1 MTTEDINFTPRSQKL
16 LQATKRIAISF
27 RHDEILFSHLFAAF
41 FELKQAKS
49 LSLATDLGLDLDK
62 LRHVLYEEILS
73 KLPNNQV
80 EPSQIKLSS
89 FVVSLLKQSTE
100 IASEFQHGWVS
111 VDHVFL
117 AILDNFEKWPSKIH
131 PLFSFDLTAL
141 FTEIVTYLSDAEG
154 PPTSTEKESM
164 PSLSGGD
171 SPNFKYLGKYATNL
185 TEKVLLGKVD
195 PVFGREE
202 ETAKMEDILNRRKKN
217 SVILLGES
225 GVGKTAIVERLVQ
238 RIVNGEAPLFLQ
250 NKIVFNLDLNT
261 IVAGTKY
268 RGEFEDR
275 LNKIIEEAK
284 HPNVIL
290 FIDEIHTL
298 SGAGDAEGSLDA
310 ANILKP
316 ALASGDV
323 TVIGT
328 TTYTEYRKKLFKDK
342 ALHRRFDQVLVE
354 EPTKEE
360 TVRILEQK
368 KSIYEEFHYVSIS
381 TDMLHDI
388 VNYAEEFLP
397 QSQFPDKAID
407 LLDLVCSHVK
417 IKKIKKPELLRK
429 LEAKFIANL
438 AHNKAATRAQNNLF
452 ADLKRKATKWSNTLS
467 KKRYKINQRDFF
479 EILSRKT
486 GIPAHD
492 FSQSVSQKYI
502 HLEKDLKKL
511 VVGQP
516 EAISSIS
523 RCLLRHKSGLRD
535 TARPI
540 GSLMF
545 LGPTG
550 VGKTYAAKCLA
561 KYFFKSKNN
570 FIHFD
575 MSEFSESS
583 SVSKLIGSSPGYVGF
598 EQGGLLAEKISE
610 NPNSV
615 VLFDE
620 IEKAHPKVH
629 QILLQILDEGRL
641 RDSQGRDA
649 NFRNSII
656 IITGN
661 IGSVTLMKKESLGF
675 GDSTLHDRV
684 ADARKDLKKV
694 LPLELINRFDDI
706 VFFKELSESNLKT
719 IVRHE
724 LQHLT
729 EHATKNGI
737 TLAFDSTIEDFI
749 VDNIGDLSFGARLI
763 KRAVQNKITDQL
775 SLKFVKNPKI
785 KDYSVR
791 YNKKQDKID
800 VKF

>member
-16 LQATKRIAISF
+16 LQATKRIALAF
-27 RHDEILFSHLFAAF
+27 NHDEILLPHLFAAF
-41 FELKQAKS
+41 FDLKQAKS
-49 LSLATDLGLDLDK
+49 LSLAVDLGLDLDQ

-73 KLPNNQV
+73 GLPNNQV
-80 EPSQIKLSS
+80 EPNELKLSQ
-89 FVVSLLKQSTE
+89 FVVSILKQSTD
-100 IASEFQHGWVS
+100 IAKDFQHGWVS

-117 AILDNFEKWPSKIH
+117 AILDNFEKWPKKIRS
-131 PLFSFDLTAL
+131 LFSLDLTEL
-141 FTEIVTYLSDAEG
+141 FTNIVTYLSDAERRSES
-154 PPTSTEKESM
+154 PTEETQFSFSDKETDFKF
-164 PSLSGGD
+164 LSQ
-171 SPNFKYLGKYATNL
+171 YASNL
-185 TEKVLLGKVD
+185 TEKALEGKVD
-195 PVFGREE
+195 PVFGREK
-202 ETAKMEDILNRRKKN
+202 ETAKVEDILNRRKKN
-217 SVILLGES
+217 SVILLGDA
-225 GVGKTAIVERLVQ
+225 GVGKTSIVEGLVQ
-238 RIVNGEAPLFLQ
+238 RIINGDAPLFLQ
-250 NKIVFNLDLNT
+250 NKIIFSLDLNT

-316 ALASGDV
+316 ALSSGEV
-323 TVIGT
+323 TVIGA
-328 TTYTEYRKKLFKDK
+328 TTYAEYRKKLFKDK
-342 ALHRRFDQVLVE
+342 ALHRRFDQVIVE
-354 EPTKEE
+354 EPTKEQ
-360 TVRILEQK
+360 TYKILNQK
-368 KSIYEEFHYVSIS
+368 KKIYEEFHYVSIS
-381 TDMLHDI
+381 PEMLQDI

-397 QSQFPDKAID
+397 QSHFPDKAID
-407 LLDLVCSHVK
+407 LLDLICSHVK
-417 IKKIKKPELLRK
+417 IKKIKKPKALRQ
-429 LEAKFIANL
+429 LEKEFISNISL
-438 AHNKAATRAQNNLF
+438 NKAGNKDQQNLF
-452 ADLKRKATKWSNTLS
+452 KEMKQKAAIWNNQLS
-467 KKRYKINQRDFF
+467 KKRYKVTKHDLF

-492 FSQSVSQKYI
+492 FSQSVSKKYI
-502 HLEKDLKKL
+502 DLEKQLKKT
-511 VVGQP
+511 VIGQS
-516 EAISSIS
+516 EAINCIS

-535 TARPI
+535 TSRPI

-550 VGKTYAAKCLA
+550 VGKTYIAKCLA
-561 KYFFKSKNN
+561 KYFFKNKNN

-575 MSEFSESS
+575 MSEFSEST
-583 SVSKLIGSSPGYVGF
+583 SVSKLVGSSPGYVGF
-598 EQGGLLAEKISE
+598 EQGGLLVEKISQ

-629 QILLQILDEGRL
+629 QILLQILEEGRL
-641 RDSQGRDA
+641 RDSQGREA

-661 IGSVTLMKKESLGF
+661 IGSKTLMQKESLGF
-675 GDSTLHDRV
+675 GGSIADDRV

-706 VFFKELSESNLKT
+706 IFFKELSNASLKT

-724 LQHLT
+724 LRSLT
-729 EHATKNGI
+729 RNATKSGI
-737 TLAFDSTIEDFI
+737 ALDFDPSIEDFI
-749 VDNIGDLSFGARLI
+749 VDNINDSSLGARLI
-763 KRAVQNKITDQL
+763 KRAIQNKITDEL
-775 SLKFVKNPKI
+775 SLNFIKNPKI
-785 KDYSVR
+785 KDYSIR

-800 VKF
+800 VNF

>member
-1 MTTEDINFTPRSQKL
+1 MTIGEINFTPRSQKL
-16 LQATKRIAISF
+16 LQATKRIALAL
-27 RHDEILFSHLFAAF
+27 HHEKILLPHLFAAF

-49 LSLATDLGLDLDK
+49 LSLASDLGLDLDD
-62 LRHVLYEEILS
+62 LRRVLYDEILS
-73 KLPNNQV
+73 DLPSA
-80 EPSQIKLSS
+80 EATPSEIKLSP
-89 FVVSLLKQSTE
+89 FVVSILKQSTE

-117 AILDNFEKWPSKIH
+117 AILDNFEKWPKKIH
-131 PLFSFDLTAL
+131 SLFRFDLTIL
-141 FTEIVTYLSDAEG
+141 FTDIVTYLSDAEPKVE
-154 PPTSTEKESM
+154 PPTEKGWAPFLE
-164 PSLSGGD
+164 GGKD
-171 SPNFKYLGKYATNL
+171 FKFLNKYAENL
-185 TEKVLLGKVD
+185 TQKALQGNVD
-195 PVFGREE
+195 PVFGREK
-202 ETAKMEDILNRRKKN
+202 ETAKVEDILSRRKKN
-217 SVILLGES
+217 SVILLGDA
-225 GVGKTAIVERLVQ
+225 GVGKTSIVEGLVQ
-238 RIVNGEAPLFLQ
+238 RIIQGDAPLFLQ
-250 NKIVFNLDLNT
+250 NKVIFSLDLNN

-275 LNKIIEEAK
+275 LNKIIEDAK
-284 HPNVIL
+284 DPSIIL

-298 SGAGDAEGSLDA
+298 SGAGDAEGALDA

-316 ALASGDV
+316 ALSSGEI
-323 TVIGT
+323 TVIGA
-328 TTYTEYRKKLFKDK
+328 TTYAEYRKKLFKDK
-342 ALHRRFDQVLVE
+342 ALHRRFDQVVIE

-360 TVRILEQK
+360 TLKILNQK
-368 KSIYEEFHYVSIS
+368 KQIYEEFHHVSIS
-381 TDMLHDI
+381 SDMLQDI
-388 VNYAEEFLP
+388 VNYSEEFLP
-397 QSQFPDKAID
+397 QSHFPDKAID
-407 LLDLVCSHVK
+407 LLDLTCSHVK
-417 IKKIKKPELLRK
+417 IKKIKKPDCLRQ
-429 LEAKFIANL
+429 LEAKFVS
-438 AHNKAATRAQNNLF
+438 
-452 ADLKRKATKWSNTLS
+452 DLSSGNTEKGYEDHILEGIKQKVAKWSNQLS
-467 KKRYKINQRDFF
+467 KKRYKISKRDFF

-492 FSQSVSQKYI
+492 FGQSVSKKYI
-502 HLEKDLKKL
+502 NLEKQLKKL
-511 VVGQP
+511 VVGQG

-550 VGKTYAAKCLA
+550 VGKTYATKCLA
-561 KYFFKSKNN
+561 KYFFKNKNS

-575 MSEFSESS
+575 MSEFSESN

-598 EQGGLLAEKISE
+598 EEGGLLVEKISQ

-615 VLFDE
+615 ILFDE

-629 QILLQILDEGRL
+629 QILLQILDEGHL
-641 RDSQGRDA
+641 RDSQGREA

-661 IGSVTLMKKESLGF
+661 IGSKALMKKETLGF
-675 GDSTLHDRV
+675 GGSTADSREV
-684 ADARKDLKKV
+684 DARKELKKV

-706 VFFKELSESNLKT
+706 VFFKELSSSNLKS

-724 LQHLT
+724 LQFLT
-729 EHATKNGI
+729 QNAIKNGI
-737 TLAFDSTIEDFI
+737 ALDFENTIEDFI
-749 VDNIGDLSFGARLI
+749 VDNIGDPSFGARLI

-775 SLKFVKNPKI
+775 SLSFVKNPNI

-800 VKF
+800 VIF

>member
-27 RHDEILFSHLFAAF
+27 RHDEILLPHLFAAF

-49 LSLATDLGLDLDK
+49 FVIAQDFGLDLEK
-62 LRHVLYEEILS
+62 LKQVLYDEILGH
-73 KLPNNQV
+73 LPNAQV
-80 EPSQIKLSS
+80 APDNIKLSQA
-89 FVVSLLKQSTE
+89 VVSILKQSTE
-100 IASEFQHGWVS
+100 IAAEFRHGWVS
-111 VDHVFL
+111 VDHIFL
-117 AILDNFEKWPSKIH
+117 AILDDFDKWPKKIH
-131 PLFSFDLTAL
+131 VLFSFDLTAL
-141 FTEIVTYLSDAEG
+141 FTEIVTYLSDTEA
-154 PPTSTEKESM
+154 PPIPTEQEDI
-164 PSLSGGD
+164 PSFSFGD
-171 SPNFKYLGKYATNL
+171 SPRFKFLEKYATNL

-195 PVFGREE
+195 PVFGRET

-238 RIVNGEAPLFLQ
+238 RIVSGEAPLFLQ
-250 NKIVFNLDLNT
+250 HKVVFSLDLNT

-298 SGAGDAEGSLDA
+298 AGAGDAEGSLDA

-316 ALASGDV
+316 ALSNGDV
-323 TVIGT
+323 TVIGA
-328 TTYTEYRKKLFKDK
+328 TTYAEYRKKLFKDK

-360 TVRILEQK
+360 TIKILEQK
-368 KSIYEEFHYVSIS
+368 KNIYEEFHYVSIDI
-381 TDMLHDI
+381 DMLHDI

-407 LLDLVCSHVK
+407 LLDLICSHVK
-417 IKKIKKPELLRK
+417 IKKIKKPRLLRK
-429 LEAKFIANL
+429 LEARFIAN
-438 AHNKAATRAQNNLF
+438 AAANKAATPEQKNLLK
-452 ADLKRKATKWSNTLS
+452 DIKRKATKWSDSLS
-467 KKRYKINQRDFF
+467 KKRYKITQRDLF

-492 FSQSVSQKYI
+492 FTQSVSQKYLN
-502 HLEKDLKKL
+502 LEKQLKKL
-511 VVGQP
+511 VVGQS
-516 EAISSIS
+516 EAINSIS

-561 KYFFKSKNN
+561 KLFFKSKNN
-570 FIHFD
+570 LIHFD

-583 SVSKLIGSSPGYVGF
+583 SVSKLLGSSPGYVGF

-629 QILLQILDEGRL
+629 QILLQVLEEGHL

-661 IGSVTLMKKESLGF
+661 IGSVTLMRKESLGF
-675 GDSTLHDRV
+675 GDTTARDRV
-684 ADARKDLKKV
+684 AEARKDLKKV

-706 VFFKELSESNLKT
+706 IFFKELSASNLKA

-737 TLAFDSTIEDFI
+737 TLAFDPNIEDFI
-749 VDNIGDLSFGARLI
+749 VDNIGDSSFGARLI

-791 YNKKQDKID
+791 YNKKQDEID
-800 VKF
+800 VNF